1 MTVVY
6 IVLGAAMLTTLGMM
20 VYAARPW
27 GDNYAY
33 QSATGYL
40 VLLLFMGWALSP
52 YAALMVSNAWLGGSR
67 GGGWLVFVAALLAT
81 GFGLWVITD
90 AVFIHP
96 DAQGALVFVVL
107 PLYQWLIVGLVLALG
122 LWMGRRR

>member
-1 MTVVY
+1 MF
-6 IVLGAAMLTTLGMM
+6 TTLGVM

-33 QSATGYL
+33 QSLSGYL
-40 VLLLFMGWALSP
+40 VLLLFMGWALAP

-67 GGGWLVFVAALLAT
+67 PGGRLVFVAVLLTT
-81 GFGLWVITD
+81 GLGLWVIAD
-90 AVFIHP
+90 AVFLHP

-107 PLYQWLIVGLVLALG
+107 PLYQWLIVGLVLVLG
-122 LWMGRRR
+122 FWMGRKR